1 MEANDFKCMEANDF
15 KPYKTRSTRLLNV
28 VKDIPG
34 IARHNGVDNNDAFV
48 NVVKLGKKY
57 YMWN

>member
-1 MEANDFKCMEANDF
+1 MINKRAAVFYRVSARDFKLD
-15 KPYKTRSTRLLNV
+15 KTRSTRLLNV

-48 NVVKLGKKY
+48 NVG
-57 YMWN
+57 N